1 MPRGRARLLLAAAM
15 LAMLPDGASAA
26 LPLAPLLDAPLPP
39 VVRICVQAYT
49 PCVVQRARC
58 PAQSAVGTRLVTPS

>member
-1 MPRGRARLLLAAAM
+1 MARGRARLLLAAAL
-15 LAMLPDGASAA
+15 LALLPDGASAT
-26 LPLAPLLDAPLPP
+26 PLAPLLDAPLPP

-49 PCVVQRARC
+49 PFVVQRARC